1 VVLLQ
6 GLVTPELGY
15 WVRSG
20 EFVFIAILGGSAHAL
35 GAFLGA
41 VVFQIIQLV
50 GTVLLA
56 GTWKMMLGA
65 TLIIVILV
73 APNGITGAL
82 PIKRWSKSRE
92 RKLSLRPVIE
102 KS

>member
-35 GAFLGA
+35 GAFIGA
-41 VVFQIIQLV
+41 VVFQVIQLV
-50 GTVLLA
+50 GTMLLA
-56 GTWKMMLGA
+56 GTWKMLLGA

-73 APNGITGAL
+73 APTGITGVL
-82 PIKRWSKSRE
+82 PIKRWSRSRE
-92 RKLSLRPVIE
+92 RKLSLQPVTG